1 MRRFRECEFC
11 GAILDPGEKCDCKY
25 IEAAPKPKAFT
36 KRAEENA
43 KRIQQDKAIAVFLFG
58 GKMRRRNR

>member
-25 IEAAPKPKAFT
+25 SDEASKPKASP
-36 KRAEENA
+36 KRAEEIA
-43 KRIQQDKAIAVFLFG
+43 KRIQQDKAIAVFLYG
-58 GKMRRRNR
+58 GKTRRRNR